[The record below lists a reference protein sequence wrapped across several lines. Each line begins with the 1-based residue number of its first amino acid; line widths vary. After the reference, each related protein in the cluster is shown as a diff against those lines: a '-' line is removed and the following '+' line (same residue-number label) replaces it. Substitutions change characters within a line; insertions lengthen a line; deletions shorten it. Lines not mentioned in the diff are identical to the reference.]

1 MVRFLQV
8 LGIYLATATVL
19 ELVWSML
26 YKPPAQPMVLSTDG
40 KLKPATAPP
49 PPLQALSPP
58 PPPPPR
64 AWLDEVGLK
73 TSPPPPP
80 PPKASP
86 PPARADAEEDDDAPP
101 QLPTDGKCWPLPR
114 PFYEPPFDRSM
125 ASVVWTQPL
134 ESEFGPLDDVP
145 AGERQRDW
153 PPQQRERLLRLLP
166 QRTKMEALRYD
177 SCAVVGS
184 SPELLLYE
192 DGAAIDAHAA
202 VFRANRAKV
211 AGWEKHVGSRTTVRV
226 VNPVEDVYGARKLD
240 GGDKATVIIK
250 NTDPPSIRSPGKE
263 HGKFMGQ
270 AEKAGQADIHTNYIG
285 RREALELCNF
295 LFLMSGLAKLDMPAS
310 KRGKAKQLKHGLDV
324 NATLAAFRRFAAEG
338 EGSWHPMGDAIP
350 RFSTAHCST
359 GTVLLVQALLLCK
372 KTRLYGYHACACA
385 KTCGKDPRLGAN
397 HYWDTPDTNTPRLDD
412 MMKRYERH
420 MLFYQLLER
429 SCDLDFRIARK
440 DHCDAT

>member
-1 MVRFLQV
+1 M
-8 LGIYLATATVL
+8 
-19 ELVWSML
+19 
-26 YKPPAQPMVLSTDG
+26 
-40 KLKPATAPP
+40 
-49 PPLQALSPP
+49 
-58 PPPPPR
+58 
-64 AWLDEVGLK
+64 
-73 TSPPPPP
+73 
-80 PPKASP
+80 
-86 PPARADAEEDDDAPP
+86 
-101 QLPTDGKCWPLPR
+101 
-114 PFYEPPFDRSM
+114 
-125 ASVVWTQPL
+125 
-134 ESEFGPLDDVP
+134 P

-166 QRTKMEALRYD
+166 QRTKTRRLRYD

-240 GGDKATVIIK
+240 GGDKGTVIIK

-285 RREALELCNF
+285 RREALERAISSSSCRG
-295 LFLMSGLAKLDMPAS
+295 SKLDMPAS

-350 RFSTAHCST
+350 RFSDGALLDRDRGPRAGAPPLQEDAALRLPRARARRRAASRPDWARTTT
-359 GTVLLVQALLLCK
+359 GTRP
-372 KTRLYGYHACACA
+372 TRTRRGS
-385 KTCGKDPRLGAN
+385 T
-397 HYWDTPDTNTPRLDD
+397 T
-412 MMKRYERH
+412 
-420 MLFYQLLER
+420 
-429 SCDLDFRIARK
+429 
-440 DHCDAT
+440 